1 MKTVIVEFGHR
12 ACQIIAC
19 METEEKRHTCTQV
32 LRSSLKKYTYM
43 FDSVEGMEEGTAVSF
58 LGTNDRSRSVFER

>member
-1 MKTVIVEFGHR
+1 
-12 ACQIIAC
+12 